1 MTSFATRKIAPRF
14 WTSTAHGTDSALYLI
29 LYIFSSV
36 SWYVVTAPA
45 TLQLT
50 VGTLATLAI
59 ITLSIE
65 HYFKMSSS
73 NAPQTPLKPT
83 NKANRTPKSSEST
96 KKMAPAPPDGGNVV
110 KKRIQSQN
118 IKKDAQEHKTA
129 SPRPKPPKASEEQ
142 PPQSPTPDQSSKR
155 HSVTD
160 APPPKFKAATPD
172 QGDAAK
178 PVIKKVKKSFP
189 PADVGD
195 EKQNQ
200 VNELEKRV
208 KKTKKQVPK
217 PQDDA
222 GGNVGQPEQLQH
234 SAEMA
239 KPKFKTPDVDSGETP
254 KTVMKKKKPAPP
266 PEPEQE
272 SENEDE
278 AVSHHNEEENQGRD
292 YEDDENEDDYH
303 EEPEQEDS
311 NEENQGDEAGSG
323 WDEEHKTHDATGD
336 DDYDGHGE
344 EEHGDVTDEDQD
356 TLSQHGNGVS
366 TASEKA
372 SKPAR
377 ATDDAAKPAKDIK
390 RKAQKKSTSDTSDT
404 AIAKHQHAD
413 PELLDELVKDPDAVF
428 GEDMDALGVAHA
440 GVPDEDVDLE
450 SKGVNAS
457 RAMENTTVLQSGG
470 GGGIGINSNGIEI
483 NIQTTKDGTS
493 VTIKT
498 PGAPKQ

>member
-1 MTSFATRKIAPRF
+1 MSSLKAPR
-14 WTSTAHGTDSALYLI
+14 
-29 LYIFSSV
+29 
-36 SWYVVTAPA
+36 
-45 TLQLT
+45 
-50 VGTLATLAI
+50 
-59 ITLSIE
+59 
-65 HYFKMSSS
+65 
-73 NAPQTPLKPT
+73 TPLKPI
-83 NKANRTPKSSEST
+83 NKANGTPKSFEST
-96 KKMAPAPPDGGNVV
+96 KKVAPASPDGGNVV
-110 KKRIQSQN
+110 KKRIPSQN
-118 IKKDAQEHKTA
+118 VKKNAPEHITA
-129 SPRPKPPKASEEQ
+129 SPRPKPPKASDDQ
-142 PPQSPTPDQSSKR
+142 LLQSP
-155 HSVTD
+155 
-160 APPPKFKAATPD
+160 TPD

-178 PVIKKVKKSFP
+178 PVIKKVKKASP
-189 PADVGD
+189 PADVGN
-195 EKQNQ
+195 ERQNQ

-222 GGNVGQPEQLQH
+222 GGKVRQPEQLQH
-234 SAEMA
+234 SAVMA

-278 AVSHHNEEENQGRD
+278 ALSQHDEEEHQGRD
-292 YEDDENEDDYH
+292 YEDDENEDEYH

-311 NEENQGDEAGSG
+311 NEENQGDEGSG
-323 WDEEHKTHDATGD
+323 WDEEDKTHDAEGD
-336 DDYDGHGE
+336 ADYDGN
-344 EEHGDVTDEDQD
+344 GDVGDEDQD

-390 RKAQKKSTSDTSDT
+390 RKVQKKSTPDTSDT
-404 AIAKHQHAD
+404 AIAKYQHAD

-428 GEDMDALGVAHA
+428 GEDIDALGVTHA

-450 SKGVNAS
+450 SKGVNTS
-457 RAMENTTVLQSGG
+457 RAMEDTTVLQSGG
-470 GGGIGINSNGIEI
+470 CGSIGINANGIEI

-493 VTIKT
+493 VTIKI

>member
-1 MTSFATRKIAPRF
+1 MTSGATRKIAPRF
-14 WTSTAHGTDSALYLI
+14 PISTAHGTDTALYLF

-36 SWYVVTAPA
+36 AWYVVTAPA

-50 VGTLATLAI
+50 VGTLATLVI

-65 HYFKMSSS
+65 SFFKMSSP
-73 NAPQTPLKPT
+73 NAPRTPLKPT
-83 NKANRTPKSSEST
+83 NKVNGTPKSPEST
-96 KKMAPAPPDGGNVV
+96 KKMASAPPDGGNVV
-110 KKRIQSQN
+110 KKRIPSQN
-118 IKKDAQEHKTA
+118 VKTNAPEHKTA
-129 SPRPKPPKASEEQ
+129 SPRPKPPKASDDQ
-142 PPQSPTPDQSSKR
+142 LPQSPTPDPSSKR

-178 PVIKKVKKSFP
+178 PVIKKVKKAAP
-189 PADVGD
+189 PADVGN
-195 EKQNQ
+195 EEQNQ

-222 GGNVGQPEQLQH
+222 GGKVRQPEQLQH
-234 SAEMA
+234 KAEMA

-278 AVSHHNEEENQGRD
+278 AVSHHDEEEHQGRD

-311 NEENQGDEAGSG
+311 NEENQGDEAGG
-323 WDEEHKTHDATGD
+323 WDEEQKTHDAEGD

-344 EEHGDVTDEDQD
+344 EEHGNVTDDDQD
-356 TLSQHGNGVS
+356 TFSQHGNGVS

-377 ATDDAAKPAKDIK
+377 ATDDAAKPARDIK
-390 RKAQKKSTSDTSDT
+390 RKVQKKSTPGTSDT
-404 AIAKHQHAD
+404 AIAQHAD

-457 RAMENTTVLQSGG
+457 RAMENTMVLQSGG
-470 GGGIGINSNGIEI
+470 GGGIGINANGIEI
-483 NIQTTKDGTS
+483 NIQTTKDGTL
-493 VTIKT
+493 VTIKI

>member
-1 MTSFATRKIAPRF
+1 MSSPKAPR
-14 WTSTAHGTDSALYLI
+14 
-29 LYIFSSV
+29 
-36 SWYVVTAPA
+36 
-45 TLQLT
+45 
-50 VGTLATLAI
+50 
-59 ITLSIE
+59 
-65 HYFKMSSS
+65 
-73 NAPQTPLKPT
+73 TPLKPT
-83 NKANRTPKSSEST
+83 NKANGTLKSFEST

-110 KKRIQSQN
+110 KKRIPSQN
-118 IKKDAQEHKTA
+118 VKTNAPEHKTA
-129 SPRPKPPKASEEQ
+129 SPRLKPPKASDDQ
-142 PPQSPTPDQSSKR
+142 LPQSP
-155 HSVTD
+155 
-160 APPPKFKAATPD
+160 TPD

-178 PVIKKVKKSFP
+178 PVIKKVKKASP
-189 PADVGD
+189 PADVGN
-195 EKQNQ
+195 ERQNQ
-200 VNELEKRV
+200 LNELEKRV

-222 GGNVGQPEQLQH
+222 GGKVRQPEQLQH

-266 PEPEQE
+266 EPEQE

-278 AVSHHNEEENQGRD
+278 AVSHHDEEEHQGRD

-323 WDEEHKTHDATGD
+323 WDEEHKTHDAEGG
-336 DDYDGHGE
+336 DDYDGNSE

-372 SKPAR
+372 NKPAR

-390 RKAQKKSTSDTSDT
+390 RKVQKKSTPDTSDT
-404 AIAKHQHAD
+404 AIAKYQHAD

-440 GVPDEDVDLE
+440 GVPDEDVYLE

-470 GGGIGINSNGIEI
+470 GGGIGINANGIEI
-483 NIQTTKDGTS
+483 NIQTTNDGTS
-493 VTIKT
+493 VTIKI

>member
-1 MTSFATRKIAPRF
+1 
-14 WTSTAHGTDSALYLI
+14 
-29 LYIFSSV
+29 
-36 SWYVVTAPA
+36 
-45 TLQLT
+45 
-50 VGTLATLAI
+50 
-59 ITLSIE
+59 
-65 HYFKMSSS
+65 MSSS
-73 NAPQTPLKPT
+73 NAPRTPLKPT
-83 NKANRTPKSSEST
+83 NKANGTPKSSEST
-96 KKMAPAPPDGGNVV
+96 KKMAPASPDGGNVV
-110 KKRIQSQN
+110 KKRIPSQN
-118 IKKDAQEHKTA
+118 VKTNAPEHKIA
-129 SPRPKPPKASEEQ
+129 SPRPKPPKASDDQ
-142 PPQSPTPDQSSKR
+142 LPQSPTPDQSSKR

-178 PVIKKVKKSFP
+178 PVIKKVKKASP
-189 PADVGD
+189 PADVGN

-200 VNELEKRV
+200 VTELEKSV

-222 GGNVGQPEQLQH
+222 GGKVGQPEQLQH
-234 SAEMA
+234 RAEKA

-254 KTVMKKKKPAPP
+254 KTVMKKEKPVPL

-278 AVSHHNEEENQGRD
+278 AVSHHNEEEHQDRD

-323 WDEEHKTHDATGD
+323 WDEEAEGD

-356 TLSQHGNGVS
+356 TLSQRGNGVS

-390 RKAQKKSTSDTSDT
+390 RKVQKSTPDTSDT
-404 AIAKHQHAD
+404 TIAKYQHAD
-413 PELLDELVKDPDAVF
+413 PELLDELAKDPDAVL

-440 GVPDEDVDLE
+440 GVPDEDVNLE
-450 SKGVNAS
+450 SKGGNAS

-470 GGGIGINSNGIEI
+470 GGGIGIN
-483 NIQTTKDGTS
+483 IQTTKDGTT
-493 VTIKT
+493 VTIQI
-498 PGAPKQ
+498 PGAPRQ

>member
-1 MTSFATRKIAPRF
+1 MSSPNAPR
-14 WTSTAHGTDSALYLI
+14 
-29 LYIFSSV
+29 
-36 SWYVVTAPA
+36 
-45 TLQLT
+45 
-50 VGTLATLAI
+50 
-59 ITLSIE
+59 
-65 HYFKMSSS
+65 
-73 NAPQTPLKPT
+73 TPLKPT
-83 NKANRTPKSSEST
+83 NKVNGTPKSPEST

-110 KKRIQSQN
+110 KKRIPSQN
-118 IKKDAQEHKTA
+118 VKTNAPENKTA
-129 SPRPKPPKASEEQ
+129 SPRPKPPKASDDQ
-142 PPQSPTPDQSSKR
+142 LPQSPTPDPSSKR

-178 PVIKKVKKSFP
+178 PVIKKMKKASP
-189 PADVGD
+189 PADVGN
-195 EKQNQ
+195 EEQNQ

-217 PQDDA
+217 PHDDA
-222 GGNVGQPEQLQH
+222 GGKVRQPEQLQH

-239 KPKFKTPDVDSGETP
+239 KPKFKTPDVDSGEKP
-254 KTVMKKKKPAPP
+254 KTVMKKKPAPP

-278 AVSHHNEEENQGRD
+278 VVSNHDDDEEDQGGD
-292 YEDDENEDDYH
+292 YEDNENEDDYH
-303 EEPEQEDS
+303 EKPEQEDS
-311 NEENQGDEAGSG
+311 NEEIQADEAGSG
-323 WDEEHKTHDATGD
+323 WDEEHKTRDAEGG
-336 DDYDGHGE
+336 DDYDGNSE

-377 ATDDAAKPAKDIK
+377 ATDDAANPAKDIK
-390 RKAQKKSTSDTSDT
+390 RKVQKKSTPDTSDT
-404 AIAKHQHAD
+404 AKYQHAD

-440 GVPDEDVDLE
+440 GVPGEDMDLE
-450 SKGVNAS
+450 SKGVNAN
-457 RAMENTTVLQSGG
+457 RTMENTTVLQSGG
-470 GGGIGINSNGIEI
+470 GGGIGINANGTEI

-493 VTIKT
+493 VTIKI